1 MYTTVEVA
9 MGMEDMR
16 VHVYLL
22 IFSIRNNTKCTGNER
37 EKLDKLD
44 FIKS

>member
-1 MYTTVEVA
+1 MNTILDVA

-22 IFSIRNNTKCTGNER
+22 IFSVRNDTKCTGNEK
-37 EKLDKLD
+37 ENLDELY
-44 FIKS
+44 FIKI